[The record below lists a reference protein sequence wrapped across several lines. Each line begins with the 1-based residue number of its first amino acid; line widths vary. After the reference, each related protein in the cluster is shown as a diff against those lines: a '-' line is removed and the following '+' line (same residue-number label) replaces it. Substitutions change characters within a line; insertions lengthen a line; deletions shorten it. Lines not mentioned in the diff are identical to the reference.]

1 MRLDPAGSLLL
12 KRSRRATRARILLAA
27 ASGLA
32 LIGAAGCAGTASAG
46 GSVSSTITIAAV
58 PGVGN
63 APLYLAKKEGLFA
76 GAGLKNVVIKPYS
89 SQAAEVSAI
98 QSGQADIAASDYG
111 SIFYQQAQ
119 LHDLRILGD
128 GYDAGAGVLEILT
141 LPGPGSINSPLDLV
155 GQTIGLPADSVL
167 SGLQRSNSQTNSGN
181 PISLDAAAATQV
193 LTNYV
198 GNNAESVSWAPMSQA
213 LEVTKLEQHKL
224 KAILV
229 SEPYIYE
236 AESQAG
242 AVEVLDAC
250 SGSTSGLPLAGYVA
264 KSTWVKDNPA
274 AVADFQHALA
284 TAQGNASMTGQI
296 QQLLPSATGMTAED
310 ADLITIG
317 TYPTSTNV
325 LSLERVV
332 RLMSDSKMFTQGSQI
347 PSVPQMVVHG

>member
-1 MRLDPAGSLLL
+1 MRLDPAGSLLP

-32 LIGAAGCAGTASAG
+32 VIGAAGCAGTASAG

-58 PGVGN
+58 PGVDN

-76 GAGLKNVVIKPYS
+76 AAGLKNVVIKTYS
-89 SQAAEVSAI
+89 SQAAELSAL

-111 SIFYQQAQ
+111 NVFYQQY
-119 LHDLRILGD
+119 LSHDLRILGD

-141 LPGPGSINSPLDLV
+141 WPGSSIKSPLDLV
-155 GQTIGLPADSVL
+155 DQQVGLPADSLVP
-167 SGLQRSNSQTNSGN
+167 GLQGSGS
-181 PISLDAAAATQV
+181 PISLDAVAATEV

-198 GNNAESVSWAPMSQA
+198 GNDAQSVQWKPMSQA
-213 LEVTKLEQHKL
+213 QEVTELEQHTI

-229 SEPYIYE
+229 SEPYIYQ

-250 SGSTSGLPLAGYVA
+250 SGSTASLPLAGYVA
-264 KSTWVKDNPA
+264 TNAWVKDNPGA
-274 AVADFQHALA
+274 AADFQQALA
-284 TAQGNASMTGQI
+284 TAQGDASMTGQV
-296 QQLLPSATGMTAED
+296 QQLLPSATGMSAQD

-332 RLMSDSKMFTQGSQI
+332 RLMSDFGMLGKPGQA
-347 PSVPQMVVHG
+347 PPVPPMVVHG

>member
-32 LIGAAGCAGTASAG
+32 LIAAAGCAGTASAG

-58 PGVGN
+58 PGVDN

-89 SQAAEVSAI
+89 NQTAELSAV

-111 SIFYQQAQ
+111 SIFYEQATK
-119 LHDLRILGD
+119 LHDLRILAD

-141 LPGPGSINSPLDLV
+141 LPNSPVKSPLNLV
-155 GQTIGLPADSVL
+155 GQRIGLPSDSML
-167 SGLQRSNSQTNSGN
+167 SGVQQSDSQSNSSA
-181 PISLDAAAATQV
+181 PISLDAAAATKV
-193 LTNYV
+193 LQNYL
-198 GNNAESVSWAPMSQA
+198 GNNAESIQWAPMAQA
-213 LEVTKLEQHKL
+213 QEVAELEQRKL
-224 KAILV
+224 NAILV

-242 AVEVLDAC
+242 AIEILDAC
-250 SGSTSGLPLAGYVA
+250 SGSTASLPLAGYVA
-264 KSTWVKDNPA
+264 MNTWVKNNPA
-274 AVADFQHALA
+274 AVADFQQALA
-284 TAQGNASMTGQI
+284 TAQSDASMTGQV
-296 QQLLPSATGMTAED
+296 QQLLPSATGMSAQD

-332 RLMSDSKMFTQGSQI
+332 RLMSDLGMINVEQI
-347 PSVPQMVVHG
+347 PAVPPMVVHG